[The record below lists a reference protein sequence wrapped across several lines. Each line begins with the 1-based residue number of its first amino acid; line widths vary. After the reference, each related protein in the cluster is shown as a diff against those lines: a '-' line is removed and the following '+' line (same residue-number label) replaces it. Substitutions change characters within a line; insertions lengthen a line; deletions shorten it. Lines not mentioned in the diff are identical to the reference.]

1 MRIRR
6 LLLQSLQALAIA
18 WSIVLVLCLSIDLHH
33 IAKKGIDYDL
43 ANIYPTTWVDD
54 VRSAAQKNLSPIKN
68 YRTIFMVGFP
78 EDKARY
84 FDDYITEIKR
94 KWEPP
99 EALTPIQFSGLDIN
113 EYFAFYRLI
122 SNRLMNLIDQH
133 TVMQLSDEALLARAV
148 ESLTAVGHSTF
159 IAKADDPLGFFAQWA
174 QKRMP
179 KSTLLQRGDTLKLYA
194 EHKVWGIFLYRANDH
209 LENLNPFEL
218 NESITRLQNLA
229 TQLDPNA
236 EILTHGQPYESATM
250 ARIQISELV
259 AIVCFHIFLIGF
271 LLRLW
276 SRSKRMAYLTILCV
290 LASYVFSLATMVVVF
305 QKISLWT
312 LVAGSA
318 VTGLNVVFVALYLFT
333 QRLYPKESPLRI
345 LDRLLSRIAWCLG
358 ISMTLGVILY
368 IAPMPTIKQLGVFF
382 SASAISGAITL
393 ILFFPFLSSQ
403 PIGQTDF
410 TKKMSTYCRYFPRFS
425 LTHWQHK
432 PSDYTASLT
441 ALAIFVLIGMFQL
454 NFHQSVRD
462 FVNIPSDV
470 AEEHR
475 KVESL
480 MMLPNTTKFFLI
492 TTPSTQETLMA
503 EEALRLV
510 FVQRGLT
517 DDGMTTTCV
526 SKWFPS
532 IERQHR
538 IEYIRHLIFNKIRQ
552 PLSELLGT
560 EIQEPSPPQLDV
572 TFEDWLNSP
581 TASPSRYLWLDV
593 PNGSSSIIQIAGIDD
608 ESIQKLIDLSHAIAG
623 ASYVDT
629 EADID
634 QLLDQYRFIFVGIFA
649 LFVVCSIT
657 VSLFHYGF
665 RSGKVVIPPLIGISV
680 SVAILS
686 CFGVPFTAFSA
697 IAINACYGFGII
709 LALVY
714 FAHDDDETRFSLT
727 TFSFLAMAISFGI
740 IGLSSTPGIT
750 QFGFTGALALITT
763 GISLLLIRPRPKH

>member
-6 LLLQSLQALAIA
+6 FLLQSLRALAVA
-18 WSIVLVLCLSIDLHH
+18 WSLLLVLCLSINVYH
-33 IAKKGIDYDL
+33 IVKEGIDYDL

-68 YRTIFMVGFP
+68 YRTIFMVGFSA
-78 EDKARY
+78 DKARD
-84 FDDYITEIKR
+84 FDDYITKIKR
-94 KWEPP
+94 EWSPP
-99 EALTPIQFSGLDIN
+99 QSLQAGQFSGLDIN

-159 IAKADDPLGFFAQWA
+159 IAKTDDPLGFFAQWA

-194 EHKVWGIFLYRANDH
+194 ENKVWGIFLYRANDN
-209 LENLNPFEL
+209 LDALNPFEL
-218 NESITRLQNLA
+218 NDSIIRLQNLA

-236 EILTHGQPYESATM
+236 EILVHGQPYESSVM
-250 ARIQISELV
+250 ARIQVSELV
-259 AIVCFHIFLIGF
+259 AIVCFHILLIGF

-276 SRSKRMAYLTILCV
+276 SRSKRMAYLTVLCV
-290 LASYVFSLATMVVVF
+290 LATYTFSLATMVVVF

-358 ISMTLGVILY
+358 IAITIGAILY
-368 IAPMPTIKQLGVFF
+368 LAPMPTIKQLGIFF
-382 SASAISGAITL
+382 AASAVSGAITL
-393 ILFFPFLSSQ
+393 ILFFPFLAGP

-410 TKKMSTYCRYFPRFS
+410 TKKMATYCRYFPRFS
-425 LTHWQHK
+425 LARWQRK
-432 PSDYTASLT
+432 PSDYTAPLT
-441 ALAIFVLIGMFQL
+441 ALAFFVLIGMFQL

-462 FVNIPSDV
+462 FVNIPDDV
-470 AEEHR
+470 VQEHD

-538 IEYIRHLIFNKIRQ
+538 IEYIRHLMFNKVRK
-552 PLSELLGT
+552 PLSELLET
-560 EIQEPSPPQLDV
+560 DIREPDPPQLDIS
-572 TFEDWLNSP
+572 FEEWLNSP
-581 TASPSRYLWLDV
+581 TASTSRYLWLDV

-634 QLLDQYRFIFVGIFA
+634 HLLDQYRFIFVGIFA
-649 LFVVCSIT
+649 LFVVCSVT

-665 RSGKVVIPPLIGISV
+665 RSGKVVIPPLIGITL
-680 SVAILS
+680 SVAVLS
-686 CFGVPFTAFSA
+686 WFGMPFTAFSA
-697 IAINACYGFGII
+697 IAINACYGCGII
-709 LALVY
+709 LALIY

-727 TFSFLAMAISFGI
+727 TFSFLAMAISLGI

-750 QFGFTGALALITT
+750 QFGLTGAVALIAT
-763 GISLLLIRPRPKH
+763 GITLLLIRPKTKH